1 MTVTAITRIRRR
13 ETTTADAARLAL
25 CVAVAALAG
34 VVVVVVAAVVSLA
47 LAPQARGWLPYT
59 FRAEPTDASEAT
71 AIFANNAW
79 ALLGVVG
86 LLWIAQLAARTPR
99 GPSSVQRAVRT
110 GGELVLAGVVAHN
123 VVVVGAAVGAYH
135 MRMVRAMLPH
145 GPVEL
150 AAYTLALGLYLQGRW
165 RALPV
170 AQIVGTLAASIG
182 LLAIRRGSGGVL
194 MTLVRILTVALAVAC
209 AYVRGVGLVGE
220 IARGT
225 SSPDVM
231 AAHLVLLT
239 AGVVGVELCM

>member
-47 LAPQARGWLPYT
+47 LAPQARGWLHYT

-79 ALLGVVG
+79 ALMGVVG
-86 LLWIAQLAARTPR
+86 LLWITQLAARAPR
-99 GPSSVQRAVRT
+99 APSRVQRLVRT

-123 VVVVGAAVGAYH
+123 VVVVGAAVGAYGE
-135 MRMVRAMLPH
+135 RMVRAMLPH

-150 AAYTLALGLYLQGRW
+150 AAYALALGLYLRGR
-165 RALPV
+165 RRPLA
-170 AQIVGTLAASIG
+170 AGQIVGTFAVSTG
-182 LLAIRRGSGGVL
+182 LLAIAA
-194 MTLVRILTVALAVAC
+194 ILEVFV
-209 AYVRGVGLVGE
+209 
-220 IARGT
+220 
-225 SSPDVM
+225 
-231 AAHLVLLT
+231 
-239 AGVVGVELCM
+239 